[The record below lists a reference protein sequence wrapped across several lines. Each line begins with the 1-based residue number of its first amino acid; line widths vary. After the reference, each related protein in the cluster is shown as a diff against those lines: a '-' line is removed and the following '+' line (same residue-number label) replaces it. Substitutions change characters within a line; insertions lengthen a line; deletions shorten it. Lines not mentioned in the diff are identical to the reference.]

1 MNEPMLEAHVDYAMA
16 QLTDGLERTVEAE
29 AEALFAWFDTVTLSE
44 IVDPEALSVGVARA
58 IREVPRDELANGVA
72 EALRHLRSA
81 LAGTP
86 ETVGDLISQADAV
99 RWATELAAMRE
110 ARDELLTQ
118 LTSSPAYSRLVA
130 HVVYN
135 GVKSYL
141 LTENVLTKRIPG
153 ASSLVRLGQRGLGAA
168 APGLEQNVDRQLIAF
183 VDANI
188 ADTVRE
194 SRRFIERML
203 DDATVAQSAAH
214 GWAAVADRPVA
225 AFADVLADADVETL
239 AELAW
244 AQWTSLRATP
254 LVEQVAT
261 GVVHGYV
268 ESHAEDTVGALLAD
282 TGITASWV
290 SDWLTPLVAA
300 VLEKPAV
307 RAYAEQ
313 RVRNQLAGFY
323 ATYQP

>member
-1 MNEPMLEAHVDYAMA
+1 MDEAMLEAHVAYAMA
-16 QLTDGLERTVEAE
+16 QLTDDLGHTVETE
-29 AEALFAWFDTVTLSE
+29 ATTAFAWFDTVTLGE
-44 IVDPEALSVGVARA
+44 VVDPDTLAAAVARA
-58 IREVPRDELANGVA
+58 VREVPRDEVATGVTD
-72 EALRHLRSA
+72 ALRHLRA
-81 LAGTP
+81 AVAEAP
-86 ETVGDLISQADAV
+86 ETVGDLVSQDDAV
-99 RWATELAAMRE
+99 RWAAELAAMTD

-141 LTENVLTKRIPG
+141 LTENVLAKRIPG

-203 DDATVAQSAAH
+203 DDATVVQSASQA
-214 GWAAVADRPVA
+214 WAAVADRPVA
-225 AFADVLADADVETL
+225 ASADVFADADLETI
-239 AELAW
+239 ADLAW
-244 AQWTSLRATP
+244 TQWTSLRATP
-254 LVEQVAT
+254 LVERLVT
-261 GVVHGYV
+261 SMVHGYV
-268 ESHAEDTVGALLAD
+268 ESHADVTVGALLAD
-282 TGITASWV
+282 AGVTASWV
-290 SDWLTPLVAA
+290 SDWLTPMLTA
-300 VLEKPAV
+300 VLDQPAV
-307 RAYAEQ
+307 RAYVEQ
-313 RVRNQLAGFY
+313 RVRDHLTGFY